1 VSTKEVR
8 MPRTTISVEALR
20 NMLEQG
26 EPVTVLDVRTDEE
39 RSEWAIPGSIH
50 FGAYEALKA
59 EDERA
64 MESVDVPERLP
75 VVTVCGTGKTSMI
88 AAEQL
93 RAKDFTAMSLEG
105 GMKSWSLA
113 WNVAE
118 VPMSGTEAK
127 VVQVRR
133 TGKG

>member
-1 VSTKEVR
+1 
-8 MPRTTISVEALR
+8 MPQTTISVEALR
-20 NMLEQG
+20 NMLAQG

-39 RSEWAIPGSIH
+39 RSEWTIPGSVH

-59 EDERA
+59 GDERA
-64 MESVDVPERLP
+64 MEGVDLPERLP
-75 VVTVCGTGKTSMI
+75 VVTVCGAGGTSMI

-93 RAKDFTAMSLEG
+93 RAKGFTAMSLEG

-113 WNVAE
+113 WNVAG
-118 VPMSGTEAK
+118 VPVSGTEAE

>member
-1 VSTKEVR
+1 

-26 EPVTVLDVRTDEE
+26 EPVTVLDIRTDEE
-39 RSEWAIPGSIH
+39 RSEWTIPDSVH
-50 FGAYEALKA
+50 FGAYEALKTG
-59 EDERA
+59 DERA
-64 MESVDVPERLP
+64 MEGVDLPERLL
-75 VVTVCGTGKTSMI
+75 VVTVCGAGKTSMI

-93 RAKDFTAMSLEG
+93 RAKGFTAMSLEG

-113 WNVAE
+113 WNVAG
-118 VPMSGTEAK
+118 VPVSGTEAE
-127 VVQVRR
+127 VAQVRR

>member
-1 VSTKEVR
+1 
-8 MPRTTISVEALR
+8 MPQTTISVESLR
-20 NMLEQG
+20 HMLEQG

-39 RSEWAIPGSIH
+39 RSEWTIHDSIH

-59 EDERA
+59 GDERA
-64 MESVDVPERLP
+64 MEGVDLLKRVP
-75 VVTVCGTGKTSMI
+75 VVTVCGAGGTSMI

-93 RAKDFTAMSLEG
+93 RAKGFTAMSLEG
-105 GMKSWSLA
+105 GMRSWSLA

-118 VPMSGTEAK
+118 VPVSGTDAE

>member
-1 VSTKEVR
+1 
-8 MPRTTISVEALR
+8 MARTTISVEALR

-39 RSEWAIPGSIH
+39 RSEWAIPDSIH
-50 FGAYEALKA
+50 FDAYEALKA
-59 EDERA
+59 GDERA
-64 MESVDVPERLP
+64 MEGVDLPQRLP
-75 VVTVCGTGKTSMI
+75 VVTVCGVGKTSMI

-93 RAKDFTAMSLEG
+93 RAKGFTAMPLEG

-113 WNVAE
+113 WNAAE
-118 VPMSGTEAK
+118 VPVSGTEAE

>member
-1 VSTKEVR
+1 

-20 NMLEQG
+20 NMLAQG

-39 RSEWAIPGSIH
+39 RSEWTIPESIH
-50 FGAYEALKA
+50 FEAYEALKA
-59 EDERA
+59 GDERA
-64 MESVDVPERLP
+64 MEGVDLPERLP
-75 VVTVCGTGKTSMI
+75 VVTVCGAGKTSTI

-93 RAKDFTAMSLEG
+93 RAKGFRAMSLEG

-118 VPMSGTEAK
+118 VPVSGTQAK

>member
-1 VSTKEVR
+1 
-8 MPRTTISVEALR
+8 MPRTTLSVEALR
-20 NMLEQG
+20 NMLAQG

-39 RSEWAIPGSIH
+39 RSEWTIPESIH
-50 FGAYEALKA
+50 FEAYEALKA
-59 EDERA
+59 GDERA
-64 MESVDVPERLP
+64 MEGVDLPERLP
-75 VVTVCGTGKTSMI
+75 VVTVCGAGKTSTI

-93 RAKDFTAMSLEG
+93 RAKGFTAMALEG

-118 VPMSGTEAK
+118 VPMSSTEAE

>member
-1 VSTKEVR
+1 
-8 MPRTTISVEALR
+8 MPQTTISVEALR

-26 EPVTVLDVRTDEE
+26 EPTTVLDIRTDDE
-39 RSEWAIPGSIH
+39 RSQWIIPGSVH
-50 FGAYEALKA
+50 FEAYEALKA
-59 EDERA
+59 GDERA
-64 MESVDVPERLP
+64 MEGVDLPERLP
-75 VVTVCGTGKTSMI
+75 VVTICGAGKTSMI

-93 RAKDFTAMSLEG
+93 RAKGFTAMSLEG

-118 VPMSGTEAK
+118 VPVSGTGTE